1 MIKKKYSLNLFN
13 FIKLTIIMKK
23 TICSIAIIASV
34 SFMIFSFS
42 EKKDTLITVSQST
55 SIEKGKRLFKKNA
68 CVGCHQEQNKL
79 VGPTVKDIAAKYKAE
94 KGNLI
99 TFLQGKSKPIVD
111 KDAGQ
116 IAIMNASLGITKRMK
131 VEDLKAIS
139 DYIMSIK

>member
-1 MIKKKYSLNLFN
+1 MIKKKYSLNLFSSN
-13 FIKLTIIMKK
+13 KLTIIMKK
-23 TICSIAIIASV
+23 IIFSIAFITSV
-34 SFMIFSFS
+34 SFLIFSFM
-42 EKKDTLITVSQST
+42 EKKDILITVSQT
-55 SIEKGKRLFKKNA
+55 PSIEKGKRLFKKNA

-79 VGPTVKDIAAKYKAE
+79 VGPAVKDIAAKYKAE

-131 VEDLKAIS
+131 AEDLKAIS

>member
-1 MIKKKYSLNLFN
+1 MRKIIFSFA
-13 FIKLTIIMKK
+13 FIT
-23 TICSIAIIASV
+23 SV
-34 SFMIFSFS
+34 SFLIFSFA
-42 EKKDTLITVSQST
+42 EKKDTLTKVSQT
-55 SIEKGKRLFKKNA
+55 PSIEKGKKLFKKNA
-68 CVGCHQEQNKL
+68 CTGCHQEQIKI

-131 VEDLKAIS
+131 AEDLKAIS
-139 DYIMSIK
+139 DYIMSFK

>member
-1 MIKKKYSLNLFN
+1 MIKKKYSLILFCL
-13 FIKLTIIMKK
+13 IKLTIIMKK
-23 TICSIAIIASV
+23 IICSIAIITLV
-34 SFMIFSFS
+34 SFLIFSFT
-42 EKKDTLITVSQST
+42 EKKDILNTVSQST
-55 SIEKGKRLFKKNA
+55 SIEKGKRLFKNNA

-79 VGPTVKDIAAKYKAE
+79 VGPTVKNIAAIYKAK